1 MPLNPGPQI
10 AASAAAWAQ
19 PLRQTAIPRT
29 LCSPPPIL
37 SRITAV
43 FVPESPMKQSLLL
56 SAVLA
61 VLLAPLPVASV
72 SAQAGG
78 VDAPQPHTRAA
89 RKARE
94 EEKSGATNVA
104 QTYPKATRVAP
115 KQAGEP
121 KLSKQLSSLFEL
133 QAKNDS
139 EDEIIAKV
147 EEILTDARANAF
159 DKSSAAYLAGGAWQ
173 SKETKDYSNTIK
185 YYKQAVEFNGLH
197 NNLHYQAMLQVAQLL
212 DADNKQAEALTY
224 VDRFL
229 AETQSED
236 ERAIAIKNQILLGMG
251 KPDEAVAFLEKQAA
265 AKPTDKKLQL
275 NLASLYQDAGQE
287 AKALAILDRVRKDGL
302 FTESR
307 DYDVAWRLLANS
319 NDRQKEAIGV
329 IEEGLQKGIL
339 EPGHDV
345 YAYLGQ
351 TYYAEGE
358 TDKAIAA
365 WTKGAPLSKNGVS
378 FLNMAK
384 AQQDK
389 ERYADAKASAQQALA
404 KGVTTPGEA
413 WQVIAMSEAGLGN
426 KTGAVAAYREA
437 AKYPETKKWAES
449 ELRQASGK

>member
-1 MPLNPGPQI
+1 
-10 AASAAAWAQ
+10 
-19 PLRQTAIPRT
+19 
-29 LCSPPPIL
+29 
-37 SRITAV
+37 
-43 FVPESPMKQSLLL
+43 MKKSLLL

-61 VLLAPLPVASV
+61 ALLAPLPVETV

-78 VDAPQPHTRAA
+78 VDAPQANTRAA

-94 EEKSGATNVA
+94 AQKSGASSVA

-121 KLSKQLSSLFEL
+121 KLSKQLGALFEL
-133 QAKNDS
+133 QTKNDS
-139 EDEIIAKV
+139 EDQMIAKAD
-147 EEILTDARANAF
+147 EILADPRANAF
-159 DKSSAAYLAGGAWQ
+159 DKSSAAYLAGGAWL

-197 NNLHYQAMLQVAQLL
+197 NNLHYQAILQTAQML
-212 DADNKQAEALTY
+212 DADKKSDEALTY

-229 AETQSED
+229 TETQSED
-236 ERAIAIKNQILLGMG
+236 ERAIAIKNQILIGSG
-251 KPDEAVAFLEKQAA
+251 KPEQAIAVMEKMAA
-265 AKPTDKKLQL
+265 AKPADKKLQM
-275 NLASLYQDAGQE
+275 NLASLYQEAGQE
-287 AKALAILDRVRKDGL
+287 AKALAILDRMRKDGL
-302 FTESR
+302 FTESN
-307 DYDVAWRLLANS
+307 DYDIAWRLLANS
-319 NDRQKEAIGV
+319 NDRQKDAVSV
-329 IEEGLQKGIL
+329 IEEGMQKGIL
-339 EPGHDV
+339 TPGAEV
-345 YAYLGQ
+345 YAYLAQ

-378 FLNMAK
+378 FLNLAK

-404 KGVTTPGEA
+404 KGVTKPGEA
-413 WQVIAMSEAGLGN
+413 WQVIGMSEAGLGN
-426 KTGAVAAYREA
+426 KAGAVAAYREA

>member
-1 MPLNPGPQI
+1 
-10 AASAAAWAQ
+10 
-19 PLRQTAIPRT
+19 
-29 LCSPPPIL
+29 
-37 SRITAV
+37 
-43 FVPESPMKQSLLL
+43 MKKSLLL

-61 VLLAPLPVASV
+61 ALLAPLPVETV

-78 VDAPQPHTRAA
+78 VDAPQANTRAA

-94 EEKSGATNVA
+94 AQKSGASSVA

-121 KLSKQLSSLFEL
+121 KLSKQLGALFEL
-133 QAKNDS
+133 QTKNDS
-139 EDEIIAKV
+139 EDQMIAKAD
-147 EEILTDARANAF
+147 EILADPRANAF
-159 DKSSAAYLAGGAWQ
+159 DKSSAAYLAGGAWL

-197 NNLHYQAMLQVAQLL
+197 NNLHYQAILQTAQML
-212 DADNKQAEALTY
+212 DADKKSDEALTY

-229 AETQSED
+229 TETQSED
-236 ERAIAIKNQILLGMG
+236 ERAIAIKNQILIGSG
-251 KPDEAVAFLEKQAA
+251 KPEQAIAVMEKMAA
-265 AKPTDKKLQL
+265 AKPADKKLQM
-275 NLASLYQDAGQE
+275 NLASLYQEAGQE
-287 AKALAILDRVRKDGL
+287 AKALAILDRMRKDGL
-302 FTESR
+302 FTESN
-307 DYDVAWRLLANS
+307 DYDIAWRLLANS
-319 NDRQKEAIGV
+319 NDRQKDAISV
-329 IEEGLQKGIL
+329 IEEGMQKGIL
-339 EPGHDV
+339 TPGAEV
-345 YAYLGQ
+345 YAYLAQ

-378 FLNMAK
+378 FLNLAK

-404 KGVTTPGEA
+404 KGVTKPGEA
-413 WQVIAMSEAGLGN
+413 WQVIGMSEAGLGN
-426 KTGAVAAYREA
+426 KAGAVAAYREA

>member
-1 MPLNPGPQI
+1 
-10 AASAAAWAQ
+10 
-19 PLRQTAIPRT
+19 
-29 LCSPPPIL
+29 
-37 SRITAV
+37 
-43 FVPESPMKQSLLL
+43 MKKSLLL

-61 VLLAPLPVASV
+61 ALLAPLPVETV

-78 VDAPQPHTRAA
+78 VDAPQANTRAA

-94 EEKSGATNVA
+94 AQKSGASNVA

-121 KLSKQLSSLFEL
+121 KLSKQLGALFEL
-133 QAKNDS
+133 QTKNDS
-139 EDEIIAKV
+139 EDQMIAKAD
-147 EEILTDARANAF
+147 EILADPRANAF
-159 DKSSAAYLAGGAWQ
+159 DKSSAAYLAGGAWL

-197 NNLHYQAMLQVAQLL
+197 NNLHYQAILQTAQML
-212 DADNKQAEALTY
+212 DADKKSDEALTY

-229 AETQSED
+229 TETQSED
-236 ERAIAIKNQILLGMG
+236 ERAIAIKNQILIGSG
-251 KPDEAVAFLEKQAA
+251 KPEQAIAVMEKMAA
-265 AKPTDKKLQL
+265 AKPADKKLQM
-275 NLASLYQDAGQE
+275 NLASLYQEAGQE
-287 AKALAILDRVRKDGL
+287 AKALAILDRMRKDGL
-302 FTESR
+302 FTESN
-307 DYDVAWRLLANS
+307 DYDIAWRLLANS
-319 NDRQKEAIGV
+319 NDRQKDAISV
-329 IEEGLQKGIL
+329 IEEGMQKGIL
-339 EPGHDV
+339 TPGAEV
-345 YAYLGQ
+345 YAYLAQ

-378 FLNMAK
+378 FLNLAK

-404 KGVTTPGEA
+404 KGVTKPGEA
-413 WQVIAMSEAGLGN
+413 WQVIGMSEAGLGN
-426 KTGAVAAYREA
+426 KAGAVAAYREA

>member
-1 MPLNPGPQI
+1 
-10 AASAAAWAQ
+10 
-19 PLRQTAIPRT
+19 
-29 LCSPPPIL
+29 
-37 SRITAV
+37 
-43 FVPESPMKQSLLL
+43 MKKSLLL
-56 SAVLA
+56 CAVLA
-61 VLLAPLPVASV
+61 ALLNPLPVATV

-78 VDAPQPHTRAA
+78 VDAPQANTRAG

-94 EEKSGATNVA
+94 EKKSGATNVA

-121 KLSKQLSSLFEL
+121 KLSKQLAALFEL
-133 QAKNDS
+133 QTKNDS
-139 EDEIIAKV
+139 EDEMIAKAD
-147 EEILTDARANAF
+147 ELLADARANAF

-173 SKETKDYSNTIK
+173 SKESKDYSNTIK
-185 YYKQAVEFNGLH
+185 YYKQSVEFNGLH
-197 NNLHYQAMLQVAQLL
+197 NNLHYQAMLQVAQML
-212 DADNKQAEALTY
+212 DADDKHTEALTY

-251 KPDEAVAFLEKQAA
+251 KPDQAVAFLEKQAA
-265 AKPTDKKLQL
+265 AKPGDKKLQM

-287 AKALAILDRVRKDGL
+287 AKALAILDRMRKDGL

-319 NDRQKEAIGV
+319 NDRQKDAIV
-329 IEEGLQKGIL
+329 LIEEGMNKGIL
-339 EPGHDV
+339 QPGHDT

-351 TYYAEGE
+351 TYYAAGE

-378 FLNMAK
+378 FLNLAK

-389 ERYADAKASAQQALA
+389 ERYPDAKAAAEQALA
-404 KGVTTPGEA
+404 KGVTKPGEA

-426 KTGAVAAYREA
+426 KAGAISGYREA
-437 AKYPETKKWAES
+437 AKYPETRKWAES

>member
-1 MPLNPGPQI
+1 
-10 AASAAAWAQ
+10 
-19 PLRQTAIPRT
+19 
-29 LCSPPPIL
+29 
-37 SRITAV
+37 
-43 FVPESPMKQSLLL
+43 MKKSLLL

-61 VLLAPLPVASV
+61 ALLAPLPVETV

-78 VDAPQPHTRAA
+78 VDAPQANTRAA

-94 EEKSGATNVA
+94 AQKSGASNVA

-121 KLSKQLSSLFEL
+121 KLSKQLGALFEL
-133 QAKNDS
+133 QTKNDS
-139 EDEIIAKV
+139 EDEIIAKA
-147 EEILTDARANAF
+147 EEILADPRANAF

-197 NNLHYQAMLQVAQLL
+197 NNLHYQAMLQVAQML
-212 DADNKQAEALTY
+212 DADNKHDEALTY

-229 AETQSED
+229 TETQSED
-236 ERAIAIKNQILLGMG
+236 ERAIAIKNQILIGSG
-251 KPDEAVAFLEKQAA
+251 KPEQAIAVMEKLAA
-265 AKPTDKKLQL
+265 AKPTDKKLQM
-275 NLASLYQDAGQE
+275 NLASLYQEGGQE
-287 AKALAILDRVRKDGL
+287 AKALAILDRMRKDGM
-302 FTESR
+302 FTESN
-307 DYDVAWRLLANS
+307 DYDIAWRLLANS

-329 IEEGLQKGIL
+329 IEEGFQKGIL
-339 EPGHDV
+339 TPNSDA
-345 YAYLGQ
+345 YAFMAQ
-351 TYYAEGE
+351 TYYADGE

-378 FLNMAK
+378 FLNLAR

-404 KGVTTPGEA
+404 KGVTKPGEA
-413 WQVIAMSEAGLGN
+413 WQVIAMSEAGLEN
-426 KTGAVAAYREA
+426 RAGAIAAYKEA